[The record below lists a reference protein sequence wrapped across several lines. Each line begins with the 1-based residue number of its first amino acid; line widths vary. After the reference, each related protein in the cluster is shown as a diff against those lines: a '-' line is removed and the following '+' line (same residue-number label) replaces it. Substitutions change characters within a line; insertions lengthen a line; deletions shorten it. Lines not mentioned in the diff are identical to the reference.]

1 MTYVSHLEYFISSQD
16 SYAKILFMT
25 LASKIIQ
32 AIKTYSNVL
41 PRIIGGVAD
50 AASWGSILAILMVLY
65 PGKEASVL
73 AGTEMVS
80 GLGFMIGTLIEN
92 WGSNFV
98 LLKAPPIGLFLNS

>member
-1 MTYVSHLEYFISSQD
+1 MTYVNHLEYFISSQD

-50 AASWGSILAILMVLY
+50 A
-65 PGKEASVL
+65 VL